1 MTQTPTPHPAG
12 PSPVK
17 VGLLV
22 LAICAVGGVI
32 IGAIAGLTDGG
43 SVENMFIGAVY
54 AGFIG
59 IFLPGLPAAL
69 IAALVVAARGRRHP

>member
-1 MTQTPTPHPAG
+1 MTRPLPHTRPAVPCEG
-12 PSPVK
+12 
-17 VGLLV
+17 GLLV

>member
-1 MTQTPTPHPAG
+1 MTQTLTPRPAG
-12 PSPVK
+12 PSPAK
-17 VGLLV
+17 VALLV

-54 AGFIG
+54 AGVIG
-59 IFLPGLPAAL
+59 TFLPGLPLGLLAAL
-69 IAALVVAARGRRHP
+69 IVAARGRRRG

>member
-1 MTQTPTPHPAG
+1 MTQTPTPRPAG
-12 PSPVK
+12 ASPVK

-22 LAICAVGGVI
+22 LTVCAVGGVI

-54 AGFIG
+54 AGVIG
-59 IFLPGLPAAL
+59 LFLPGLPAAL
-69 IAALVVAARGRRHP
+69 IAALIVAARGRRRG

>member
-1 MTQTPTPHPAG
+1 MPQTPTPRPAG
-12 PSPVK
+12 LSPVK
-17 VGLLV
+17 VALLV

-59 IFLPGLPAAL
+59 TFLPGLPLGL
-69 IAALVVAARGRRHP
+69 IAALIVATRGRRRG